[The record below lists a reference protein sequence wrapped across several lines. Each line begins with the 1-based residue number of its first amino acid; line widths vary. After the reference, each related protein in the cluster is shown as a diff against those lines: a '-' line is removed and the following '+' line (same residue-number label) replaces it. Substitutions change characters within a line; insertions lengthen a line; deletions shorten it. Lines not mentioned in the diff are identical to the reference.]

1 MSVGLDVA
9 GWTFLVTR
17 FVLQLASKTPKKIKI
32 LLICIEKPTF
42 CMYYS
47 TIKGFKMQSGLYV
60 VGTPIGNL
68 ADMSPR
74 AIEVLQN
81 VDLVAAEDTRVF
93 AKLAKHFNIKTKSVA
108 CHEHNEREVVDSLIE
123 KINQGMAIATVS
135 DAGMPGISD
144 PGFRL
149 VRAAREAGVDVF
161 MVPGPSAAISALVL
175 SGFPTDRFTFCG
187 FFDEKKVREDN
198 KIRHTIIYY
207 ESPNRIM
214 DTIKVLASVMPERK
228 IAIVREITKIYE
240 QTIVGYPADLVN
252 IDAPRGEIVIVVAPA
267 PDRKMSD
274 SEISEIV
281 NDIVASSTKSA
292 AAELAARSGISKKEA
307 YKKLVKKS

>member
-1 MSVGLDVA
+1 
-9 GWTFLVTR
+9 
-17 FVLQLASKTPKKIKI
+17 
-32 LLICIEKPTF
+32 
-42 CMYYS
+42 MYYS

-214 DTIKVLASVMPERK
+214 NTIKVLASVMPERK

-267 PDRKMSD
+267 PTQKMTD
-274 SEISEIV
+274 DEIRDIV
-281 NDIVASSTKSA
+281 NDIADGSTKSSA
-292 AAELAARSGISKKEA
+292 AQLAARAGISKKEA